1 MQDNFKKKQWC
12 IILRVYMRAFL
23 RKYRVKFKS
32 MNMDILKHL
41 GNNNVTFLLYFKNLK
56 LRLKLSTDDKVFK
69 LL

>member
-1 MQDNFKKKQWC
+1 
-12 IILRVYMRAFL
+12 MRAFL
-23 RKYRVKFKS
+23 RKYWVKFKS

>member
-1 MQDNFKKKQWC
+1 
-12 IILRVYMRAFL
+12 MRAFL

-56 LRLKLSTDDKVFK
+56 LRLNYLLMTRYLSYYK
-69 LL
+69 

>member
-1 MQDNFKKKQWC
+1 
-12 IILRVYMRAFL
+12 MRAFL

-41 GNNNVTFLLYFKNLK
+41 VNNNVTFLLYFKNLK
-56 LRLKLSTDDKVFK
+56 LRVKLSADDKVFK

>member
-1 MQDNFKKKQWC
+1 
-12 IILRVYMRAFL
+12 MRAFL

-32 MNMDILKHL
+32 MNMDILNHL
-41 GNNNVTFLLYFKNLK
+41 GNNNVRFLLYFKNLK

>member
-1 MQDNFKKKQWC
+1 M
-12 IILRVYMRAFL
+12 
-23 RKYRVKFKS
+23 KFKS

-41 GNNNVTFLLYFKNLK
+41 GNNVTFLLYFKNLK